1 MYTYGYVILI
11 IYMFIYLYTYVYVIY
26 IHRDMAMDIDRVQSN
41 ALDLSILY
49 LFCGRGAS
57 FAGRTKPFFVFR
69 WSLRCAFWFLGFHRS
84 QLVETDCVVG
94 SFRV

>member
-1 MYTYGYVILI
+1 
-11 IYMFIYLYTYVYVIY
+11 MFIFLYTYVYVIY
-26 IHRDMAMDIDRVQSN
+26 IHRDMAMDIDRVQGN

-49 LFCGRGAS
+49 LSVDEGHHSLEGQS
-57 FAGRTKPFFVFR
+57 LFFVFR